1 MSGRLEL
8 FKLNDGFLP
17 ADEVARRLLARLD
30 DGEVLPFKS
39 IRVRDL
45 KSHRRYWKLME
56 LCAHTCEQIQLPG
69 GGLMEIRCKED
80 MHTAVKLCTGHCTR
94 IFDAD
99 GNLAFVIP
107 SPTNFDDMEADEWD
121 RYLPKAHEVIREKVL
136 PGVPDSVVETEILKL
151 MGWAR

>member
-17 ADEVARRLLARLD
+17 ADEVARRLHARME

-45 KSHRRYWKLME
+45 KAHRRYWKLME
-56 LCAHTCEQIQLPG
+56 LCAHNCDQIELHG
-69 GGLMEIRCKED
+69 GGIMDVRCKED
-80 MHTAVKLCTGHCTR
+80 MHTAMKFCTGHC
-94 IFDAD
+94 IQIMDAD
-99 GNLAFVIP
+99 GKLAFSYP
-107 SPTNFDDMEADEWD
+107 LPTNFDDMESDEWD
-121 RYLPKAHEVIREKVL
+121 RYWPKVLEVVSAKVL